1 MKKNMHNL
9 VFLLCLVL
17 FFGAFDTGVAYF
29 GEEVWPYDIND
40 YEATR
45 VAHPEEVWDRV
56 FFGNS
61 AVISAYREN
70 LSEAGYVNLG
80 MDYAVVTDLW
90 ELLDEGYLK
99 VGSELV
105 VGLNLFALYDD
116 LPTNP
121 SYIWHRG
128 RLEPYV
134 YFHRDKLLR
143 IAEGIQ
149 KLRDGQTIR
158 YRGKGIDS
166 GMMTDE
172 ELAEKVASYEENYFC
187 LPIDDFQENIEALDK
202 IADWCEDH
210 GVRMRVLWMPFNP
223 DVERPELLLELMQIV
238 NDRCAQRGI
247 TVGDYSDQFE
257 RSCFLDVGHLNDEVG
272 AARFTEVIDPWLLG

>member
-17 FFGAFDTGVAYF
+17 FFGAFDAGIAYF
-29 GEEVWPYDIND
+29 GEEIWPYDSND

-61 AVISAYREN
+61 AVISAYREH
-70 LSEAGYVNLG
+70 LSESAYVNLG

-128 RLEPYV
+128 QLEPYV

-143 IAEGIQ
+143 IAKDIP
-149 KLRDGQTIR
+149 KLLMGKTIS
-158 YRGKGIDS
+158 YRGKELDY
-166 GMMTDE
+166 GMMTDA
-172 ELAEKVASYEENYFC
+172 ELAEKVAEYEENYFC
-187 LPIDDFQENIEALDK
+187 LPVSEYQENIEALDK

-223 DVERPELLLELMQIV
+223 DVERPELLLDLMQIV
-238 NDRCAQRGI
+238 NEWCAQRGI
-247 TVGDYSDQFE
+247 PVGDYSYQFE